1 MLPECFADI
10 AYVKGFRDVE
20 QAQRGSNGSTLKGKG
35 LDVPLSVLSQQRL
48 HVLKYFLKVPE
59 HTAPA
64 EPRCAKETLIEASRR
79 AGCQRFWPTPNTTAS
94 KRTPSIPVLYS
105 DGPNQVIPT
114 ATATATALPQLL
126 DFYHAGQT

>member
-1 MLPECFADI
+1 M
-10 AYVKGFRDVE
+10 E
-20 QAQRGSNGSTLKGKG
+20 QAQRGSNCSTLKGKG

-64 EPRCAKETLIEASRR
+64 EPRCEAAKR
-79 AGCQRFWPTPNTTAS
+79 AGCQRFWPTSSTIAS

-114 ATATATALPQLL
+114 ATATATATCMPLAMAMVTAMMMVMKMVPWS
-126 DFYHAGQT
+126 